1 MYKTVIFDLDGTLL
15 DTLED
20 LMNSVNYALAS
31 FGLPERSYG
40 EIRDRVGHGIRNL
53 VDRSVPDG
61 TDAALTDRVFGCFKE
76 HYQLHC
82 TDKTAPYPGV
92 NDLMIKLKNEGIRI
106 GIISNK
112 ADPAVRELV
121 PVYFDGLVDIAR
133 GELPGVPKKPAP
145 DGVLRMM
152 DEFGAKPEETVYVGD
167 SDVDLATAVNSGID
181 HVIVTWGFRDR
192 EFLIGR
198 GARVLADTADEVYA
212 IVTA

>member
-1 MYKTVIFDLDGTLL
+1 
-15 DTLED
+15 
-20 LMNSVNYALAS
+20 MNSVNYALAS